1 MGENFIFIVNVWTN
15 IKIVFSSQPF
25 LLFKLKQRD
34 SCRLTSFNIYLLK
47 FIHTLPNCKKILT
60 LHLLKNT
67 SKRIYDT
74 SKGIYIVTH

>member
-1 MGENFIFIVNVWTN
+1 MGENFIFIVNVLTN

-25 LLFKLKQRD
+25 LLFKVKQRD
-34 SCRLTSFNIYLLK
+34 SRRLTSINIYLLK

-60 LHLLKNT
+60 LQLLKNT

-74 SKGIYIVTH
+74 SKGIYIVTC